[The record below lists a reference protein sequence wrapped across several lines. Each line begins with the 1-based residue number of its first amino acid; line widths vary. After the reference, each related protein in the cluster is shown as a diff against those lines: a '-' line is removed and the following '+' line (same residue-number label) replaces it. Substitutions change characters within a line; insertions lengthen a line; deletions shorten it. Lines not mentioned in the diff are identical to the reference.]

1 MKRIQ
6 KNLISLLLV
15 VSMIATLGMTG
26 FASASAAGGMRVG
39 VGKADITGPITD
51 ISTGYNSLGDLME
64 GLLMRLYAR
73 AFIIESNGQPVVYA
87 TAELVHMT
95 ESIKPGVLKELARRG
110 LSQYTAENVMLSATH
125 CHSSTSN
132 VSWYALYDLINGV
145 PGYDDESYNLIVQ
158 GIADAIQRAHEDLAP
173 GSVSL
178 AYADTGI
185 GNYNRSLNAVKWN
198 VNFDASRYASD
209 YDAAVNTVSKEMSVL
224 RFRHDGEGDIGLLSF
239 FPSHG
244 TSNSIDNT
252 LVAADHKGYAAWCVE
267 EQMGGDYV
275 AAFPQNE
282 SGDASPNRPHQEDVT
297 DAFQRPTDLDSSLD
311 PIENEI
317 VQGQEEAD
325 AALHILKGGSG
336 VTTINLSNKVAW
348 DYTTVDFSDIAVDK
362 KYIGDYHMPYDDVDH
377 ARTSEPCIGA
387 GIIAGDEEG
396 APVDN
401 AAEGSVRHDYRL
413 NPETGEVEITK
424 CDFSMI
430 DLYGLQNLFEP
441 LWPYAMALLQSDG
454 YDDEQMEKVVCLA
467 VGNLM
472 QKAQP
477 LQVFR
482 IGELAITGCAFELST
497 EQGRRIRA
505 VLEETLRPLGV
516 RKVINSTHTNAYSQY
531 MSTREEYAAQHYEGA
546 TTLFGPWS
554 GAAMTQE
561 LDKLCQNIVAG
572 RHSAAGPAL
581 NETGP
586 AALVISTPA
595 AAIPA
600 AADTGDPGSLIT
612 DVEKD
617 SFVNGETVTAV
628 FGGANP
634 RHITDMRLAGKLTED
649 YTYLEVQKLV
659 NGNWTTVRTDSDP
672 YTYISVR
679 SPSLGQ
685 PLQASVNWLLRNV
698 EPGTYRLV
706 YNGYSK
712 DLLGNYNG
720 FTSESKP
727 FLVNQSGNRG
737 LPFVDVKEADWSW
750 PYVKYVYEN
759 GMFAGTSATT
769 FEPNTAMTRGM
780 FVTVLWAK
788 DGKPSAG
795 ESSFKD
801 LRADWYKEAVAWAAA
816 NRIVGGYSNDSFG
829 PEDPITR
836 EQMAAIMLQYAK
848 YKGLDTAPSGILLGY
863 GDVLEISS
871 YAVTAMKW
879 AVGHKILA
887 GTNRGL
893 EPKSAATRAQVAVVL
908 KAFSENF

>member
-15 VSMIATLGMTG
+15 VSMIVTLSVTG

-73 AFIIESNGQPVVYA
+73 AFIIESNGQPIVYA

-95 ESIKPGVLKELARRG
+95 ESIKPGVLKELASRG
-110 LSQYTAENVMLSATH
+110 LTQYTEENVMLSATH

-178 AYADTGI
+178 SYANTDI
-185 GNYNRSLNAVKWN
+185 GNYNRSLEAVKWN
-198 VNFDASRYASD
+198 VNYDASKYSSD
-209 YDAAVNTVSKEMSVL
+209 YDAAVNTVSKEMSL
-224 RFRHDGEGDIGLLSF
+224 IRFKHDGEGDIGMLTF

-252 LVAADHKGYAAWCVE
+252 LVASDHKGYAAWFIE
-267 EQMGGDYV
+267 DQMGGDYV

-282 SGDASPNRPHQEDVT
+282 SGDASPNKPHEDNVP
-297 DAFQRPTDLDSSLD
+297 DAFQRPEDLDSSLD

-317 VQGQEEAD
+317 VQGQQEAD
-325 AALHILKGGSG
+325 AALRILKGGSG
-336 VTTINLSNKVAW
+336 VTTIDLSNKISL

-362 KYIGDYHMPYDDVDH
+362 KYIGDYHMPYDDVDNAH
-377 ARTSEPCIGA
+377 TSEPCIGA

-401 AAEGSVRHDYRL
+401 AAEGAVRHDYRL

-424 CDFSMI
+424 CDFKMI
-430 DLYGLQNLFEP
+430 DLYGLENLFEP

-454 YDDEQMEKVVCLA
+454 YDEAQMEKVVCLA

-472 QKAQP
+472 QKYQP
-477 LQVFR
+477 LQIFR
-482 IGELAITGCAFELST
+482 IGELAITGCAFELSN
-497 EQGRRIRA
+497 EQGRRIRE
-505 VLEETLRPLGV
+505 VLEETLRPMGV
-516 RKVINSTHTNAYSQY
+516 KKVINSTHSNAYSQY

-554 GAAMTQE
+554 GAALTQE
-561 LDKLCQNIVAG
+561 FDKMCQNLVAG
-572 RHSAAGPAL
+572 KRSASGPAL
-581 NETGP
+581 RQEGLG
-586 AALVISTPA
+586 ALVFNTPA
-595 AAIPA
+595 AAVPA
-600 AADTGDPGSLIT
+600 TADTGNPGSLIT

-617 SFVNGETVTAV
+617 SYVNGETVTAV

-649 YTYLEVQKLV
+649 YTFLEVQKLV
-659 NGNWTTVRTDSDP
+659 NGSWTTVRCDNDP
-672 YTYISVR
+672 YTYIYLK

-727 FLVNQSGNRG
+727 FLVNQSKASG
-737 LPFVDVKEADWSW
+737 LPFVDVSENDWCW

-759 GMFAGTSATT
+759 GLFAGTSGIT
-769 FEPNTAMTRGM
+769 FEPNTAMTRAM

-788 DGKPSAG
+788 EGRPEAG
-795 ESSFKD
+795 DSSFQD
-801 LRADWYKEAVAWAAA
+801 LRADWYRKAVAWAAA
-816 NRIVGGYSNDSFG
+816 NGIVGGYSSDAFG
-829 PEDPITR
+829 PDDAITR
-836 EQMAAIMLQYAK
+836 EQMATMMLAYAK
-848 YKGLDTAPSGILLGY
+848 YKGLDTTPSGILLGY
-863 GDVLEISS
+863 GDVLDVSS
-871 YAVTAMKW
+871 YAVNAMKW
-879 AVGHKILA
+879 AVGHKLMA
-887 GTNRGL
+887 GTNKGL
-893 EPKSAATRAQVAVVL
+893 EPKSTATRAQVAVVL
-908 KAFSENF
+908 KAFNENF

>member
-15 VSMIATLGMTG
+15 VSMIATLGITG

-73 AFIIESNGQPVVYA
+73 AYIIESNGQSIVYA

-95 ESIKPGVLKELARRG
+95 ESIKPNVLKELARRG
-110 LSQYTAENVMLSATH
+110 LTQYTEDNVMLSATH

-145 PGYDDESYNLIVQ
+145 PGYDDESYSLIVQ

-178 AYADTGI
+178 AYANTDI
-185 GNYNRSLNAVKWN
+185 GNYNRSLEAVKWN
-198 VNFDASRYASD
+198 VNFDASKYASD

-224 RFRHDGEGDIGLLSF
+224 RFKHDGEGDIGLLSF

-244 TSNSIDNT
+244 TSNGIDNT
-252 LVAADHKGYAAWCVE
+252 LVAADHKGYASWYVE

-282 SGDASPNRPHQEDVT
+282 SGDASPNRPHQEDVKE
-297 DAFQRPTDLDSSLD
+297 AFQRPMDLDPSLD

-325 AALHILKGGSG
+325 AALRIL
-336 VTTINLSNKVAW
+336 
-348 DYTTVDFSDIAVDK
+348 YTTVDFSDIAVDK

-377 ARTSEPCIGA
+377 AHTSEPCIGA

-454 YDDEQMEKVVCLA
+454 YDEEQMEKVVCLA

-516 RKVINSTHTNAYSQY
+516 RKVINSTHSNAYSQY
-531 MSTREEYAAQHYEGA
+531 MTTREEYAAQHYEGA

-572 RHSAAGPAL
+572 RHSPAGPAL

-586 AALVISTPA
+586 AALVINTPA

-600 AADTGDPGSLIT
+600 AADTGNPGSLIN

-617 SFVNGETVTAV
+617 SYVNGETVTAI

-659 NGNWTTVRTDSDP
+659 NGNWVTVRTDADP
-672 YTYISVR
+672 YTYIYVK

-712 DLLGNYNG
+712 DLLGNYKG

-727 FLVNQSGNRG
+727 FLVNQSSG

-750 PYVKYVYEN
+750 PYVKYAYEN
-759 GMFAGTSATT
+759 GLFSGTSSTT

-788 DGKPSAG
+788 DGKPAAKD
-795 ESSFKD
+795 SSFKD
-801 LRADWYKEAVAWAAA
+801 LRADWYKTAVAWAASKG
-816 NRIVGGYSNDSFG
+816 IVGGYSSDSFG

-848 YKGLDTAPSGILLGY
+848 YKGMDTAPSGVLLGY
-863 GDVLEISS
+863 GDILEISP
-871 YAVTAMKW
+871 YAVAAMKW
-879 AVGHKILA
+879 AVGHKLLA

-893 EPKSAATRAQVAVVL
+893 EPKSPATRAQVAVVL
-908 KAFSENF
+908 KAFNENF

>member
-15 VSMIATLGMTG
+15 VSMIATLGITG

-73 AFIIESNGQPVVYA
+73 AYIIESNGQSIVYA

-95 ESIKPGVLKELARRG
+95 ESIKPNVLKELARRG
-110 LSQYTAENVMLSATH
+110 LTQYTEDNVMLSATH

-145 PGYDDESYNLIVQ
+145 PGYDDESYSLIVQ

-178 AYADTGI
+178 AYANTDI
-185 GNYNRSLNAVKWN
+185 GNYNRSLEAVKWN
-198 VNFDASRYASD
+198 VNFDASKYASD

-224 RFRHDGEGDIGLLSF
+224 RFKHDGEGDIGLLSF

-244 TSNSIDNT
+244 TSNGIDNT
-252 LVAADHKGYAAWCVE
+252 LVAADHKGYASWYVE

-282 SGDASPNRPHQEDVT
+282 SGDASPNRPHQEDVKE
-297 DAFQRPTDLDSSLD
+297 AFQRPMDLDPSLD

-325 AALHILKGGSG
+325 AALRILKGGAG
-336 VTTINLSNKVAW
+336 VTTINLSNQVAW

-377 ARTSEPCIGA
+377 AHTSEPCIGA

-430 DLYGLQNLFEP
+430 D
-441 LWPYAMALLQSDG
+441 G
-454 YDDEQMEKVVCLA
+454 YDEEQMEKVVCLA

-516 RKVINSTHTNAYSQY
+516 RKVINSTHSNAYSQY
-531 MSTREEYAAQHYEGA
+531 MTTREEYAAQHYEGA

-572 RHSAAGPAL
+572 RHSPAGPAL

-586 AALVISTPA
+586 AALVINTPA

-600 AADTGDPGSLIT
+600 AADTGNPGSLIN

-617 SFVNGETVTAV
+617 SYVNGETVTAI

-659 NGNWTTVRTDSDP
+659 NGNWVTVRTDADP
-672 YTYISVR
+672 YTYIYVK

-712 DLLGNYNG
+712 DLLGNYKG

-727 FLVNQSGNRG
+727 FLVNQSSG

-750 PYVKYVYEN
+750 PYVKYAYEN
-759 GMFAGTSATT
+759 GLFSGTSSTT

-788 DGKPSAG
+788 DGKPAAKD
-795 ESSFKD
+795 SSFKD
-801 LRADWYKEAVAWAAA
+801 LRADWYKTAVAWAASKG
-816 NRIVGGYSNDSFG
+816 IVGGYSSDSFG

-848 YKGLDTAPSGILLGY
+848 YKGMDTAPSGVLLGY
-863 GDVLEISS
+863 GDILEISP
-871 YAVTAMKW
+871 YAVAAMKW
-879 AVGHKILA
+879 AVGHKLLA

-893 EPKSAATRAQVAVVL
+893 EPKSPATRAQVAVVL
-908 KAFSENF
+908 KAFNENF